1 MLLRIKT
8 PSLRVAERSEAYR
21 EVTKNNF
28 STSSNLRAVM
38 IYL

>member
-21 EVTKNNF
+21 EVTKNKF
-28 STSSNLRAVM
+28 TSSN
-38 IYL
+38 